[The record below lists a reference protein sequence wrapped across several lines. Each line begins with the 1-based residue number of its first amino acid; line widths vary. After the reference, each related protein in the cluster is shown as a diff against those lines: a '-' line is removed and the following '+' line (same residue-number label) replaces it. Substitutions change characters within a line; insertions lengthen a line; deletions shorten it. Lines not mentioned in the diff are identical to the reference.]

1 MQLDENYT
9 LLKKLSCVDERDGG
23 RMQVDKTGFL
33 NMKVIFLEI
42 LVTITSILISCL
54 ISVYRDSIHY
64 GLSIAWQKYALL
76 EKNFIVWPTMHWQM
90 TFF

>member
-9 LLKKLSCVDERDGG
+9 LLKKLPCVDERDGG

-42 LVTITSILISCL
+42 PVTITSILISSFM
-54 ISVYRDSIHY
+54 SVYKASIHY
-64 GLSIAWQKYALL
+64 GLSIAWQKYVLS
-76 EKNFIVWPTMHWQM
+76 EKTSLCGL
-90 TFF
+90 